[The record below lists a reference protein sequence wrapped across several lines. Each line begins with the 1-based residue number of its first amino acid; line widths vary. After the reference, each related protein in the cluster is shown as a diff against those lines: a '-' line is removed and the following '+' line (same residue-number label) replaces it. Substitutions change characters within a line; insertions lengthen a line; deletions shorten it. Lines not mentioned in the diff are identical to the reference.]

1 MKYAITHRT
10 RYGYDAPVTSSFAQV
25 HQLPGSVDGQV
36 CEQRSITADPPP
48 EHIRE
53 RIDYFDNLTAFLSI
67 DEEHSELTVT
77 ASSVVD
83 TTARA
88 ISFPKAAGQP
98 WERFTASLHGLD
110 LTAVEFVLDS
120 PLVVRSSRLHD
131 YARPSFPDGRSLSE
145 AVADL
150 CMRIHSDFEFKPGS
164 TDVSTTIDEVFDLR
178 SGVCQ
183 DFSHVMIG
191 SLRSIGIPAGYV
203 SGYLETDPPPGE
215 ERLTGVDRTHAWVG
229 VYIGEAGWVGIDPT
243 NNQLA
248 GPRYI
253 TTARGRDYSDVPPLK
268 GVIYTDAEESKLEVE
283 VDVVPA

>member
-10 RYGYDAPVTSSFAQV
+10 RYTYDAPVTSSFAQV
-25 HQLPGSVDGQV
+25 HQLPSSVDGQV
-36 CEQRSITADPPP
+36 CEQRSITADPTP
-48 EHIRE
+48 EHVRE
-53 RIDYFDNLTAFLSI
+53 RIDYFDNVTAFLSI
-67 DEEHSELTVT
+67 DESHDELTVT

-88 ISFPKAAGQP
+88 TDFHEAAARP
-98 WERFTASLHGLD
+98 WETFAATSRSAG

-120 PLVVRSSRLHD
+120 PLVERSPRLLE
-131 YARPSFPDGRSLSE
+131 YAGPSFPDRRSLAES
-145 AVADL
+145 VADL
-150 CMRIHSDFEFKPGS
+150 CRRIHEDFEFKPGS

-178 SGVCQ
+178 KGVCQ

-215 ERLTGVDRTHAWVG
+215 ERLTGVDRTHAWVS
-229 VYIGEAGWVGIDPT
+229 VYLGDAGWIGIDPT
-243 NNQLA
+243 NDQLA

-268 GVIYTDAEESKLEVE
+268 GVIYTDAEESKLRVE